1 MTTRYIYTHG
11 TSRISIDADT
21 EMNAAKS
28 FKEIAESFFPEKV
41 GVRWDRETQEF
52 YARPDVGPKMV
63 HLSQKETATIKA
75 RAPQRKVRLPRVFV
89 KPFRFE

>member
-1 MTTRYIYTHG
+1 MTTRYIYTLG
-11 TSRISIDADT
+11 TSRITIDAET
-21 EMNAAKS
+21 EASAAKS
-28 FKEIAESFFPEKV
+28 FKEIAESFFPDKHNA
-41 GVRWDRETQEF
+41 RWDRETQEF

-75 RAPQRKVRLPRVFV
+75 RAPRAKVRLPRVFV